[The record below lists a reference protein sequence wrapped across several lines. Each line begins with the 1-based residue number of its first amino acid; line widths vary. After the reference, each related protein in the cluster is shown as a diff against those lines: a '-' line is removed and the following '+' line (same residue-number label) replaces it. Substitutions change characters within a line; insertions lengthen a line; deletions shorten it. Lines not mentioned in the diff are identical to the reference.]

1 MTPLAQAVKEREG
14 ASHEKELELV
24 KERGEQL
31 QETLALKAKLA
42 REKLDAKNA
51 VALAALDQKL
61 ARMEGRK
68 LDEAKATVEREAAK
82 EREKR
87 EAKEAREAQRKAEKA
102 ERDRAKDEEKK
113 SRAAAREAE
122 RAALAKKKEDAIKH
136 KQRLAKYPIPDV
148 ELAAEFE
155 EEARLKNVSVESLGY

>member
-1 MTPLAQAVKEREG
+1 MRELLAEKLALQKAFAEVTKRLDLLEKAN
-14 ASHEKELELV
+14 ASVLRAQRELELV
-24 KERGEQL
+24 KERGAQL

-87 EAKEAREAQRKAEKA
+87 
-102 ERDRAKDEEKK
+102 DSLLCDGDTV
-113 SRAAAREAE
+113 
-122 RAALAKKKEDAIKH
+122 DAV
-136 KQRLAKYPIPDV
+136 LG
-148 ELAAEFE
+148 
-155 EEARLKNVSVESLGY
+155 SVFD